1 MLRHFEIHCA
11 LELLHMSLLG
21 LLPRSLAASQ
31 GCLLAITTFVCKHS
45 VIIFVSSSFSVEQL
59 VQEKQTLSSKPVI
72 GSSSSSTVGKPEQTQ
87 SLSSSAGHSAL
98 STPSFTY
105 SNSSAAIGNSPSSSK
120 SSSRGRRATSSSSLS
135 DKTTETSQSSSC
147 SSRPQSR
154 SWRRSDPPEPGIGL
168 RRSQRLKETTGS
180 CASNRYETFVW
191 NPSCKTFSIP
201 TLHVQTMWNQGT
213 WSSHCMTLPS

>member
-1 MLRHFEIHCA
+1 M
-11 LELLHMSLLG
+11 
-21 LLPRSLAASQ
+21 
-31 GCLLAITTFVCKHS
+31 
-45 VIIFVSSSFSVEQL
+45 IIFVSSSFSVQQV

-72 GSSSSSTVGKPEQTQ
+72 GSSSSSTVGNSEQTQ

-98 STPSFTY
+98 SKPSLTY
-105 SNSSAAIGNSPSSSK
+105 SNSSAAIGNSSSSSK

-180 CASNRYETFVW
+180 CASNRYEMFVKSKLQ
-191 NPSCKTFSIP
+191 NIFYPYPPPSNHVGPRNLIL
-201 TLHVQTMWNQGT
+201 TLNDFAFVMAKESKISQID
-213 WSSHCMTLPS
+213 

>member
-11 LELLHMSLLG
+11 LELLHMS
-21 LLPRSLAASQ
+21 
-31 GCLLAITTFVCKHS
+31 LLAITTFVCKHS

-98 STPSFTY
+98 SKPSFTY
-105 SNSSAAIGNSPSSSK
+105 SNSSAAIGNSSSSSK
-120 SSSRGRRATSSSSLS
+120 SSSRGRRAPSSSSLS

-191 NPSCKTFSIP
+191 KLNPSCKTFSIP

-213 WSSHCMTLPS
+213 WSSHCMTLPW

>member
-1 MLRHFEIHCA
+1 
-11 LELLHMSLLG
+11 MSLRDSFCLG
-21 LLPRSLAASQ
+21 TFAHVFVRLSPCSLASSQ

-45 VIIFVSSSFSVEQL
+45 MIIFVSSPFSVQQV

-72 GSSSSSTVGKPEQTQ
+72 GSSSSLTVGKPEQTQ